1 MGNHGKTMGKLWKT
15 MGKPMGK
22 PSIFGKTMEKKPM
35 AKAVG
40 RFLLKKNHADDLDGA
55 VPLALV
61 GICVSLYIDDNL
73 LKGRMAYI
81 CSCQHLILK

>member
-15 MGKPMGK
+15 MGK